1 MKNLFS
7 ALIIVALLGA
17 GYLLWQGYST
27 PSVSEEDTVSG
38 TGVRIED
45 SDTVDLEVT
54 EETSISTDVPTT
66 VSVSYDGSSFSPSP
80 VTVKR
85 GGTVTWSAG
94 GEKEVWIASAKH
106 PSHAVYSDTTLQQHC
121 PDATEVAFD
130 QCTSGTS
137 YSFTFDKIGTWNY
150 HDHINSSAFGAV
162 IVVE

>member
-7 ALIIVALLGA
+7 VLIILAFLSA
-17 GYLLWQGYST
+17 GYLLWQNYST
-27 PSVSEEDTVSG
+27 PPVSEEDESPDMGMLVEGSG
-38 TGVRIED
+38 AT
-45 SDTVDLEVT
+45 DLEVT
-54 EETSISTDVPTT
+54 EEASVSANAPTT
-66 VSVSYDGSSFSPSP
+66 ASVSYDGSSFSPSP

-85 GGTVTWSAG
+85 GGTVTWSADDEG
-94 GEKEVWIASAKH
+94 KMWVASAKH
-106 PSHAVYSDTTLQQHC
+106 PSHTVYSDTTLQQHC
-121 PDATEVAFD
+121 PDATGVAFD

>member
-27 PSVSEEDTVSG
+27 PSVSEEDTASDI
-38 TGVRIED
+38 GVRIED

-54 EETSISTDVPTT
+54 EETSVSTDAPTT
-66 VSVSYDGSSFSPSP
+66 VSVSYDGTQFSPSP
-80 VTVKR
+80 VTVKK

-94 GEKEVWIASAKH
+94 GEKEMWVASAKP
-106 PSHAVYSDTTLQQHC
+106 PSHAVYNDTTLQQHC
-121 PDATEVAFD
+121 PDTAGIAFD
-130 QCTSGTS
+130 QCVSGTN
-137 YSFTFDKIGTWNY
+137 YSFTFGKIGTWNY
-150 HDHINSSAFGAV
+150 HDHINPSAFGAV